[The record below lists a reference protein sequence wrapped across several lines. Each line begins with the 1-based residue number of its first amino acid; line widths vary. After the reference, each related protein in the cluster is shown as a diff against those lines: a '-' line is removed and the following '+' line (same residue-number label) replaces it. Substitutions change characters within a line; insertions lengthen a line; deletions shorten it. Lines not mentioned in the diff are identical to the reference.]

1 MKNESLKAITEV
13 LKPKMVIN
21 SIPPSAVQDTDI
33 KTYLESIERYE
44 QEILAT
50 SMKYI
55 DDSIA
60 LFDQISSQDGVVPL
74 TQQEDSST
82 PLELSPPITMR
93 QL

>member
-21 SIPPSAVQDTDI
+21 SLPPSAVQDTDI

-60 LFDQISSQDGVVPL
+60 LLDQISSQDGVAPL
-74 TQQEDSST
+74 TQQEESST

>member
-13 LKPKMVIN
+13 QKPKMVIN

>member
-21 SIPPSAVQDTDI
+21 SLPPSAVQDTDI

-60 LFDQISSQDGVVPL
+60 LLDQISSQDGVAPL